1 MKKLVVSKFIHQ
13 HNLRPKIKQP
23 KTRFAVNVA
32 CGLLFVVVASLI
44 LLYPAND
51 NQQAEALSTTTGVEL
66 TGPCPDGQYKDQMGQ
81 CHDIQ
86 DHNTGQNVG
95 PPSSTTT
102 GVELTGPCP
111 DGQYKDQM
119 GQCHDIQDCG
129 EGKRFDTTAGQCVSS
144 NSTSTNTPITNIIA
158 SYVPGFKITL
168 TVPSSQL
175 DATSR
180 GTEAWTKTWNQITAL
195 DYPEFTGGAP
205 TFCDSNDLLS
215 MGLNATNGK
224 APNDLPGLFP
234 VWCGNS
240 KYVWQC
246 TSDDS
251 FKIIT
256 SGGGAMSLQIQC
268 YPPESQDDIDN
279 GHVTHADG
287 TSGAVVT
294 KEVYKQWQE
303 ERGISYED
311 SVGTSGGS
319 QSIEDQCETSLS
331 GFGWL
336 ICPAVGL
343 LSDFTDQ
350 FYGWIDATLQWTLLT
365 NPDINSGVRNTW
377 QQFLNIANI
386 LFAIAFL
393 IMIYSMATSTGLSNY
408 DVKKMLPRLIVVAIA
423 VNTSFY
429 LCAALVDIS
438 NIVGSGIRGLVGSI
452 GSATYVS
459 PGSSPWDAVAGTA
472 AVIAIAISAILFLG
486 SGIAALIIIFA
497 SIIFRQMALV
507 LIIVISPLAIVCY
520 MLPNTQKWFQQWWN
534 MFVKLLLVYP
544 MFGLVWGASQGLAG
558 LLAATVDPDLIPPFI
573 FSLVALIIP
582 AVSIIPLFK
591 MSGGLMAMA
600 TGAVAG
606 SALARNA
613 KSRIN
618 TGVQNRGKRAYH
630 NSMLGRGI
638 DRHRERVKDLDKQ
651 VNEGSYAGYNP
662 LRRARQAF
670 NRGVN
675 KIPVIG
681 GAKGVSSDKDLG
693 NFLKNYT
700 YVDKDGNVQHLTDDQ
715 MLDYIQG
722 RAAKDADGRTI
733 LAAQNLNAEQI
744 GSGIKALGG
753 DALEDVYGKTTTSGA
768 PVAATDA
775 SKRYAHLQATSNMHE
790 IYAKHGIDIGKDVD
804 NAYEQMYEIGVNG
817 SYTDKNGTVHT
828 VSSAAQNDVATM
840 MSHFDANAGSAD
852 AEKIFN
858 EEAKTFQTKRQ
869 SSAIKTTISGFTDA
883 AAKRESDEI
892 SQALGSAMKAREFK
906 KNAFKSGASTPPSS

>member
-1 MKKLVVSKFIHQ
+1 MKWCVKAKKQAWLKPVTTLIVVLLVALGILCVRFPLNAPQVAAESAMDTQLNANESTGSKPNTNSVQSTSQAPIDQ
-13 HNLRPKIKQP
+13 YIAGKGDTP
-23 KTRFAVNVA
+23 
-32 CGLLFVVVASLI
+32 
-44 LLYPAND
+44 ND
-51 NQQAEALSTTTGVEL
+51 FGTADSVPSTSQSEMDRNQDYIAGKGDTPNDFGTADTQTTPQ
-66 TGPCPDGQYKDQMGQ
+66 GPT
-81 CHDIQ
+81 I
-86 DHNTGQNVG
+86 
-95 PPSSTTT
+95 
-102 GVELTGPCP
+102 
-111 DGQYKDQM
+111 
-119 GQCHDIQDCG
+119 
-129 EGKRFDTTAGQCVSS
+129 DTTQ
-144 NSTSTNTPITNIIA
+144 IRA
-158 SYVPGFKITL
+158 SYVPSSMKITL
-168 TVPSSQL
+168 TVPSNYLS
-175 DATSR
+175 ATSK

-195 DYPEFTGGAP
+195 DYPEFAGGAP
-205 TFCDSNDLLS
+205 TFCDSNDFLS

-246 TSDDS
+246 TSDN
-251 FKIIT
+251 FQIVT
-256 SGGGAMSLQIQC
+256 GGNGAMSLQIQC

-350 FYGWIDATLQWTLLT
+350 FYGWINDSLQWTLLT

-386 LFAIAFL
+386 LFAVVV
-393 IMIYSMATSTGLSNY
+393 MIYSMATSTGLSNY

-438 NIVGSGIRGLVGSI
+438 NIVGSGVRELVGSI

-459 PGSSPWDAVAGTA
+459 PGSSPWDLVSGVA

-558 LLAATVDPDLIPPFI
+558 LLAATTTSVPPFI

-662 LRRARQAF
+662 WRRARQAV

-675 KIPVIG
+675 RFRVIG

-700 YVDKDGNVQHLTDDQ
+700 YVDGDGNVQHLTDDQ

-722 RAAKDADGRTI
+722 RAAEDANGNVI

-744 GSGIKALGG
+744 GSGIKALSGS
-753 DALEDVYGKTTTSGA
+753 ALEDISGKNNLTKNNM
-768 PVAATDA
+768 PPAATDA
-775 SKRYAHLQATSNMHE
+775 SRRYARLQATSNMHE

-840 MSHFDANAGSAD
+840 MSHFDANAGSAN

-858 EEAKTFQTKRQ
+858 EEAKTFRAKRQ

-883 AAKRESDEI
+883 AAKRESDDI

-906 KNAFKSGASTPPSS
+906 KNAFKSGASTPPTNNS